1 MAQQLSPPPPAPGE
15 GQSHRSVLVAIGAL
29 LLGML
34 LAALDQTIVSTALP
48 TIVSELGGL
57 DHLSWVVT
65 AYLLAAT
72 AATPLWGKLGD
83 QYGRKKLFQTAIVI
97 FLIGSALCGIAQNM
111 PQLIG
116 FRALQG
122 LGGGGLM
129 VLSMAI
135 VGDLVTPRERGKY
148 QGLFGA
154 VFGVTSVLGPLL
166 GGFFTEHLSWRWVFY
181 INLPIG
187 VVALVVIAAVL
198 HIPVRREKHTI
209 DYLGTFLIASVATAL
224 VLVASLG
231 GTTWAWSSPQ
241 IIALAVLAVVLL
253 VAFIAV
259 ERRAVEPVLPLK
271 LFRIRTFSLVAVISF
286 VIGFAMFGA
295 MTYLPTFLQVVHD
308 ITPTMSGV
316 HMLPMVFG
324 LLITSTAS
332 GQIVSRTGRWKVFP
346 LAGTA
351 LTAVGLLL
359 LHNLDENSSTWLMSA
374 YFFVFGAGLGLVM
387 QVLVLV
393 AQNSVSYQDLGV
405 ATSGATFFRSIGS
418 AFGVAIFG
426 TIFANRL
433 TGQLTDALAG
443 QSLPSGVDAGRLAAD
458 PRAIGQLP
466 ADLRP
471 GVLGA
476 YSTSI
481 TDVFLYAVPVVLLAF
496 VLAWFL
502 REDKLQGSVTA
513 PDSRPDPRLQPRRA
527 LLVRR
532 VRPRAVG
539 AGHPGGPPR
548 DLREDHR
555 AGRLRPAARGQLAA
569 PADQAARH
577 RRTRAARRDRS
588 RTAACDH
595 RRGPAGRG
603 TRTGPP
609 GGPADDPHRRGGRGR
624 RPPLPGPRGL
634 PGRAPRRLVGP
645 RAPDRP
651 GQTRQRT
658 DRRGQRIDQGAPA
671 LPDASPRPRGPPA
684 PRRARGPPP
693 GPRRPGRPRP
703 PAPARLTR
711 PPGPPGGT
719 VRHIA
724 AGRVTA
730 PWRTSAPRTGYGG
743 GTPATSRYP
752 CFVYSPRASTR
763 SWRVSSRSSRTPYD
777 LAASSTAASSSPPPP
792 VPRNPGR
799 TYTRVSSA
807 VPGPAASVSTSP
819 AQLAA
824 LLPYRPT
831 TNCPVGGTSRPAPS
845 SASPSAISSA
855 VAGRC
860 Q

>member
-1 MAQQLSPPPPAPGE
+1 MSQQLSPPPSAAAPGE
-15 GQSHRSVLVAIGAL
+15 GRSHRSVLVAIGAL

-97 FLIGSALCGIAQNM
+97 FLIGSALCGVAQNM

-187 VVALVVIAAVL
+187 VVALGVIAAVL

-209 DYLGTFLIASVATAL
+209 DYLGTFLIAAVATSL
-224 VLVASLG
+224 VLIASLG
-231 GTTWAWSSPQ
+231 GTTWAWGSPQ

-253 VAFIAV
+253 VAFIAA

-271 LFRIRTFSLVAVISF
+271 LFRIRTFTLVAVISF

-346 LAGTA
+346 VLGTA
-351 LTAVGLLL
+351 LTTAGLLL
-359 LHNLDENSSTWLMSA
+359 LHRLDESSSTWLMSV

-405 ATSGATFFRSIGS
+405 ATSGATFFRSIGA
-418 AFGVAIFG
+418 AFGVAVFG
-426 TIFANRL
+426 TIFTNRL

-443 QSLPSGVDAGRLAAD
+443 QPLPPGVDAGSLAAD

-471 GVLGA
+471 SVLSA

-481 TDVFLYAVPVVLLAF
+481 TDVFLYAAPVVLLAF

-502 REDKLQGSVTA
+502 REDKLRGSVTA
-513 PDSRPDPRLQPRRA
+513 PDTSQTLVSNPVERSSYDECARA
-527 LLVRR
+527 LSVLATREGRREIYEKITARAGYDLLPAASWLLLRIKRHGTVEPARLAETAPVLLHVITDAARQVEERGLARREGLQMILTDSGAEAVVRLSQAREDSLAELLGDWWGPERPTDLVTLVHELTAEVSGSTRE
-532 VRPRAVG
+532 RP
-539 AGHPGGPPR
+539 HSPTPPR
-548 DLREDHR
+548 DHEAHL
-555 AGRLRPAARGQLAA
+555 
-569 PADQAARH
+569 
-577 RRTRAARRDRS
+577 RRDEREAHS
-588 RTAACDH
+588 RAL
-595 RRGPAGRG
+595 
-603 TRTGPP
+603 
-609 GGPADDPHRRGGRGR
+609 DDPDDHGHPH
-624 RPPLPGPRGL
+624 PP
-634 PGRAPRRLVGP
+634 
-645 RAPDRP
+645 
-651 GQTRQRT
+651 
-658 DRRGQRIDQGAPA
+658 
-671 LPDASPRPRGPPA
+671 S
-684 PRRARGPPP
+684 
-693 GPRRPGRPRP
+693 
-703 PAPARLTR
+703 
-711 PPGPPGGT
+711 
-719 VRHIA
+719 
-724 AGRVTA
+724 
-730 PWRTSAPRTGYGG
+730 
-743 GTPATSRYP
+743 
-752 CFVYSPRASTR
+752 
-763 SWRVSSRSSRTPYD
+763 
-777 LAASSTAASSSPPPP
+777 
-792 VPRNPGR
+792 
-799 TYTRVSSA
+799 
-807 VPGPAASVSTSP
+807 
-819 AQLAA
+819 
-824 LLPYRPT
+824 
-831 TNCPVGGTSRPAPS
+831 
-845 SASPSAISSA
+845 
-855 VAGRC
+855 
-860 Q
+860 